1 MDRIHNSWK
10 PLFER
15 YEIDLDDIYNS
26 ENTIYPEKK
35 NVFNAF
41 SIPVDKIKVLLL
53 AQDCYHDGSANGY
66 CFSCDFKI
74 PPSLRNIYKELQD
87 EFPERNYKFSNG
99 NINIWSDRENIFLL
113 NCALT
118 VEKGIPSS
126 HMDIWKEF
134 TDDVIRYVDDNNKK
148 CVYLLLGNFAK
159 NKKNLIKNKGNIVEG
174 VHPSP
179 FSANNGFFGSN
190 VFKNV
195 EEKIGSVIDWN
206 I

>member
-15 YEIDLDDIYNS
+15 YNIDLDDIYDCES
-26 ENTIYPEKK
+26 TIYPEKK

-41 SIPVDKIKVLLL
+41 SIPVDKIRVLLL

-74 PPSLRNIYKELQD
+74 PPSLRNIYKELQN

-118 VEKGIPSS
+118 V
-126 HMDIWKEF
+126 
-134 TDDVIRYVDDNNKK
+134 
-148 CVYLLLGNFAK
+148 
-159 NKKNLIKNKGNIVEG
+159 
-174 VHPSP
+174 
-179 FSANNGFFGSN
+179 
-190 VFKNV
+190 
-195 EEKIGSVIDWN
+195 
-206 I
+206 